1 LIRHETHANPISLG
15 VATHAD
21 RSSRRIDQT
30 RLIQILLGL
39 SLLLNTF
46 VLAGFIYRS
55 WIVPPFDMHEMP
67 PPPRGAPGVPG
78 QPGGPRPNPV
88 EMVVRDLDL
97 DAGQRKVM
105 QDLFDE
111 YAKERR
117 ERLQAIARLREQT
130 AVEFSRKPLDMAKV
144 DALVIGVVPMSPS
157 LASLGPDADP
167 KESIAAAE
175 SLARTLPA
183 LFAETKK
190 PIVAVVDAGRIY
202 DPLVKAL
209 ENGGLPV
216 FRRADEAVMA
226 LGAWIGG

>member
-1 LIRHETHANPISLG
+1 MTS
-15 VATHAD
+15 
-21 RSSRRIDQT
+21 

-55 WIVPPFDMHEMP
+55 WIVPPFDMHEVP
-67 PPPRGAPGVPG
+67 PPPRGAPGAPG

-97 DAGQRKVM
+97 DASQRKVM

-130 AVEFSRKPLDMAKV
+130 AVEISRKPLDMAKI
-144 DALVIGVVPMSPS
+144 DALVDQVSQLRAEQQKETLRTLTQLEPS
-157 LASLGPDADP
+157 LRPDQRERLQRLLIDRVASPPPPPPPHRPPGGGPP
-167 KESIAAAE
+167 
-175 SLARTLPA
+175 RP
-183 LFAETKK
+183 
-190 PIVAVVDAGRIY
+190 PQ
-202 DPLVKAL
+202 
-209 ENGGLPV
+209 
-216 FRRADEAVMA
+216 
-226 LGAWIGG
+226 